1 MAGRRWRLL
10 ASFLPIL
17 VATAFLRG
25 QDDAAERPAAP
36 TLATPRSLLTAPPI
50 WVPLPPSLPPSFP
63 VGHYPVGRFPA
74 GRSAMPFRQLVR
86 SAGIIFSGH
95 VISIG
100 RAAGPSGRDNPA
112 ATTVTFQVEHAI
124 RGTSGGQSL
133 TIHEWAGLWP
143 SGERYHVGERVL
155 LFLYAPSKLGLTS
168 PVAGS
173 MGRFALGSRGE
184 IVMNA
189 QHLAT
194 FVADPLLGGKT
205 IVSYADFALA
215 VQRTSEEE

>member
-1 MAGRRWRLL
+1 M
-10 ASFLPIL
+10 
-17 VATAFLRG
+17 
-25 QDDAAERPAAP
+25 
-36 TLATPRSLLTAPPI
+36 TPQNAPPHQL
-50 WVPLPPSLPPSFP
+50 WRRRALCSPRRPSGFLCLPACPRAFQSVTTRLAVFRLAEAPC
-63 VGHYPVGRFPA
+63 
-74 GRSAMPFRQLVR
+74 PFRQLVR